1 MFSQKESKQLREQ
14 FWISFGKSFPR
25 KWILYNT
32 KVKGL
37 SLKFH
42 FDMKGA
48 MVSLDVE
55 GLTEDRRA
63 ALWDNLLS
71 LKTIIGESL
80 PNAQF
85 EEVFILENQKVISR
99 IYVQK
104 EKVSIHDK
112 NTWEDTMIFF
122 KGKMSLLEEFFLEY
136 QDVLKN

>member
-1 MFSQKESKQLREQ
+1 
-14 FWISFGKSFPR
+14 
-25 KWILYNT
+25 
-32 KVKGL
+32 
-37 SLKFH
+37 
-42 FDMKGA
+42 MKGA

-55 GLTEDRRA
+55 DLPADRHA

-71 LKTIIGESL
+71 LKAIIGEYL

-85 EEVFILENQKVISR
+85 EGAFILTNQKVISR

-122 KGKMSLLEEFFLEY
+122 KEKMSLLEEFFLEY
-136 QDVLKN
+136 QDVLKS

>member
-1 MFSQKESKQLREQ
+1 
-14 FWISFGKSFPR
+14 
-25 KWILYNT
+25 
-32 KVKGL
+32 
-37 SLKFH
+37 
-42 FDMKGA
+42 MKGA

-55 GLTEDRRA
+55 DLSEDRRA

-71 LKTIIGESL
+71 LKAIIGESL
-80 PNAQF
+80 PDAQF

-122 KGKMSLLEEFFLEY
+122 KGNMSLLEEFFLEY